1 MLRETLTSE
10 MKDAMRNK
18 DKLRLG
24 TVRLILAAL
33 KDRDISMRTKSDAK
47 EMTDDDVIEILSK
60 MVKQRKESIVAYE
73 EAGRAELAEQ
83 EKEEM
88 AIICEF
94 LPKQMEDSEI
104 DGAVKS
110 VITELGATG
119 LKDIG
124 KIMGA
129 LKSKYGATMDFSKAS
144 ALTKELLS

>member
-18 DKLRLG
+18 EKCRLG
-24 TVRLILAAL
+24 TIRLILAAL
-33 KDRDISMRTKSDAK
+33 KDRDISVRTDSDAK

-88 AIICEF
+88 AVIYEF
-94 LPKQMEDSEI
+94 LPKQMDEGEI
-104 DGAVKS
+104 DVAVKS
-110 VITELGATG
+110 AIEELGATG

-124 KIMGA
+124 KIMGV
-129 LKSKYGATMDFSKAS
+129 LKAKYGATMDFSKAS
-144 ALTKELLS
+144 ALTKNLLS

>member
-88 AIICEF
+88 AVIYEF

>member
-88 AIICEF
+88 AVICEF